1 MPTEKQKKA
10 AKENVKQA
18 QQAWRKMTTAERAMA
33 QPEGRRRAKP
43 GSTGEGDYYRIVLR
57 PKDEFATFRTQDLGE
72 PGHVQ
77 RVAGKRPSGSWGTQA
92 WLIQKGDA
100 HPEGDT
106 LVGDSEDAKKLLAS
120 LGSKPKWVKGDIF
133 EAKDRPNVPE
143 AKKPTEAQLKA
154 WRENIKKA
162 QQARLK
168 KQVAPK

>member
-10 AKENVKQA
+10 AQKNVKQA
-18 QQAWRKMTTAERAMA
+18 QKAWREMTPAERALA

-72 PGHVQ
+72 PGHIQ
-77 RVAGKRPSGSWGTQA
+77 RVAGKRASGSWGTQA
-92 WLIQKGDA
+92 WLIQKSDA
-100 HPEGDT
+100 HVEGDT
-106 LVGDSEDAKKLLAS
+106 LVGDTEDARKLLAS
-120 LGSKPKWVKGDIF
+120 LGSKPKLVKGDIF
-133 EAKDRPNVPE
+133 EARDRPNVPE

-162 QQARLK
+162 QAARK
-168 KQVAPK
+168 AKS